1 MANSK
6 IIYFETCSE
15 APKGCLPVEW
25 LDILRERWSPLPSC
39 REPIDLLSEG
49 DLWYPA
55 LWVDDTHTAFLGG
68 EWRGDWESFKTLFW
82 GGFRDDPLLSKM
94 DEIVER
100 VEKGQLDP
108 QEGFS
113 LLRKLAEE
121 VDDDIFR
128 EALQGASLSDGDFK
142 VSVVF
147 TIEGDYGDLVLD
159 SVGEEAKELL
169 EEVKSL
175 ASSLE

>member
-1 MANSK
+1 MK
-6 IIYFETCSE
+6 ILYFESCGE
-15 APKGCLPVEW
+15 APRGCLPVEW
-25 LDILRERWSPLPSC
+25 LEVLRERWSPLPSC

-49 DLWYPA
+49 SLWGPV

-108 QEGFS
+108 QEGLS

-128 EALQGASLSDGDFK
+128 EALQGASLDKLEDFK
-142 VSVVF
+142 VPVVF
-147 TIEGDYGDLVLD
+147 SIDWNNGDLVLD
-159 SVGEEAKELL
+159 SVGEEARELL

>member
-68 EWRGDWESFKTLFW
+68 EWRGGWEEFKTLF
-82 GGFRDDPLLSKM
+82 GGGTEIPPQM
-94 DEIVER
+94 DEIIER
-100 VEKGQLDP
+100 VEWKGLDP
-108 QEGFS
+108 QEGFE

-142 VSVVF
+142 VPVVF
-147 TIEGDYGDLVLD
+147 AIEGDHGDLVLD

>member
-1 MANSK
+1 MK
-6 IIYFETCSE
+6 ILYFESCGE
-15 APKGCLPVEW
+15 APRGCLPVEW
-25 LDILRERWSPLPSC
+25 LEVLRERWSPLPSC
-39 REPIDLLSEG
+39 KEPIDLLSEG

-55 LWVDDTHTAFLGG
+55 LWVDNTHIAFLGG
-68 EWRGDWESFKTLFW
+68 EWRGGWEEFKTLF
-82 GGFRDDPLLSKM
+82 GGGIENEIPPQM

-108 QEGFS
+108 QEGLS

-128 EALQGASLSDGDFK
+128 EALQGASLDKLEDFK
-142 VSVVF
+142 VPVVF
-147 TIEGDYGDLVLD
+147 SIDWNNGDLVLD
-159 SVGEEAKELL
+159 SVGEEARELL